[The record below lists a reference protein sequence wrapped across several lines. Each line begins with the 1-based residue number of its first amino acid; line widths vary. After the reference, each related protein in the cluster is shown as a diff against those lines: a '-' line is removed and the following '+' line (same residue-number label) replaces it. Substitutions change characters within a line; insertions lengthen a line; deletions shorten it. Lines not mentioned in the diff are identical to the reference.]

1 MTKKSLEKYE
11 AEERL
16 KNLFL
21 ETRLGLELDDFMEEL
36 VPADDPWWGAHEG
49 LDLEDVASETLPI
62 TLPWRNRLSSGI
74 VTVSDWAGLAIR
86 HLALGFGHV
95 GTTKQVFSATKAAAT
110 EAPADYRRWKQG
122 NIWLTLSVAKT
133 KPFLV
138 TLHIDEGPVLKISR
152 MILVD
157 MGSIE
162 SDPLQPPVLRIF
174 DVTPRSDER
183 TFTVVSQAAEIGRRL
198 SAILAAEKKRTHDA
212 RLLLPFVEWD

>member
-36 VPADDPWWGAHEG
+36 VPVDDPWWGAHEG
-49 LDLEDVASETLPI
+49 LDLEEVASETLPN

-86 HLALGFGHV
+86 NLALGFGHV
-95 GTTKQVFSATKAAAT
+95 GTTKQVLSATKAAAT
-110 EAPADYRRWKQG
+110 KAPADYRSWKQG
-122 NIWLTLSVAKT
+122 DIWLTLSVAKT

-138 TLHIDEGPVLKISR
+138 TLHIDEGPVLKIRR
-152 MILVD
+152 MIWVD

-162 SDPLQPPVLRIF
+162 SDPLQPPALRTF
-174 DVTPRSDER
+174 DVTPTSDER
-183 TFTVVSQAAEIGRRL
+183 TFTVVSQAAEVGRRL
-198 SAILAAEKKRTHDA
+198 SAILAAEKKGTHDA
-212 RLLLPFVEWD
+212 LLLLPFVEWD